1 MDHHRQTGPGQRPD
15 GGQKMQDMA
24 VHAPVRNH
32 AHQMRGPARG
42 LQFPDECQ
50 QGGIAKEGAGFDG
63 KIDRPQVHRHHAA
76 RADVGV
82 AHLGIAHLPGRQT
95 DIGTKGGQRLMRAVR
110 PEAVEVRNIRK
121 RRGIRRPVF
130 TQAPAIENTQHDGF
144 RNGHHGAF
152 RCAALFYAA
161 GSGGATMRSPP
172 GQTR

>member
-1 MDHHRQTGPGQRPD
+1 M
-15 GGQKMQDMA
+15 
-24 VHAPVRNH
+24 HAPVRNH

-42 LQFPDECQ
+42 LQFPDERQ
-50 QGGIAKEGAGFDG
+50 QGGIAKEGAGFNG

-76 RADVGV
+76 RADVGMPDFRV
-82 AHLGIAHLPGRQT
+82 SHLSGRQT
-95 DIGTKGGQRLMRAVR
+95 DIRTKGDQRLMRALC
-110 PEAVEVRNIRK
+110 PDAVEVRNIRK

-130 TQAPAIENTQHDGF
+130 AQAPAIENTQHDGF

-161 GSGGATMRSPP
+161 GSRGATMRSPS